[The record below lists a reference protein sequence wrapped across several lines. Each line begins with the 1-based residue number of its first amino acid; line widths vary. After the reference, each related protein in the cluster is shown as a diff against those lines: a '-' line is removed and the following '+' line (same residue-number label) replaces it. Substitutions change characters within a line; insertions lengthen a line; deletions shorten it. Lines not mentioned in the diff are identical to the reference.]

1 MVGVNGVIGLD
12 IIDYIWDYLP
22 TSTMNDSQGSNWHQ
36 VSFNMKDLSELVK
49 RWLGKLWK
57 KRTSILL
64 WALFGAV
71 IGLNGVWLRPAK
83 YRAELMLAVEEGESS
98 GWQNLLAQFGLD
110 VGGLNPGG
118 IFEGESLVKLFE
130 TRYMVERTLLE
141 SMVVHGDS
149 VLMVNYLYPYTKW
162 GKRGAYTEMTWES
175 ERKEFTPLQDSLLLE
190 VAEYVTKEVLDV
202 YKPDKKLSLV
212 YVNSIHENKYFAQ
225 AFTEAIVANT
235 TSFFLESITAK
246 ARVNLEV
253 LQNQRDSAE
262 VALKM
267 AIERNANAQ
276 DNAVNSIFQRA
287 QVDKYASF
295 VDLEIANALFIEI
308 TKNLTLAEIGLRKQT
323 PLIQVV
329 ERPAFPL
336 KKTGL
341 LWWEWMSLGLG
352 VGAAMGV
359 YLVLTQPEKV

>member
-1 MVGVNGVIGLD
+1 M
-12 IIDYIWDYLP
+12 
-22 TSTMNDSQGSNWHQ
+22 SDSNETPWHQ
-36 VSFNMKDLSELVK
+36 ASFTAKDVSNLAQQWLS
-49 RWLGKLWK
+49 KLWR
-57 KRTSILL
+57 KRVSILVL
-64 WALFGAV
+64 ICVGA
-71 IGLNGVWLRPAK
+71 GLGVNGVWLRPSK
-83 YRAELMLAVEEGESS
+83 YQAELMLAVEEGESS

-118 IFEGESLVKLFE
+118 IFEGESLVKLFK

-141 SMVVHGDS
+141 PMVVQGDS

-162 GKRGAYTEMTWES
+162 GKRGSHTEMTWTAD
-175 ERKEFTPLQDSLLLE
+175 RDDFTPLQDSLLLE
-190 VAEYVTKEVLDV
+190 VAQYVTKEVLDV

-212 YVNSIHENKYFAQ
+212 YVNTIHENKYFAQ

-262 VALKM
+262 VALKA
-267 AIERNANAQ
+267 AIQRNANAQ

-329 ERPAFPL
+329 EHPAFPL

-341 LWWEWMSLGLG
+341 FWWEWMLLGAG
-352 VGAAMGV
+352 AGAAFGM
-359 YLVLTQPEKV
+359 YRALTQSEKV

>member
-1 MVGVNGVIGLD
+1 M
-12 IIDYIWDYLP
+12 
-22 TSTMNDSQGSNWHQ
+22 SDSSRTPWHQ
-36 VSFNMKDLSELVK
+36 ASFTAKDVSNLAQQWLS
-49 RWLGKLWK
+49 KLWR
-57 KRTSILL
+57 KRVSILL
-64 WALFGAV
+64 LMAAGAALGV
-71 IGLNGVWLRPAK
+71 NGVWLRPSK
-83 YRAELMLAVEEGESS
+83 YQAELMLAVEEGESS

-118 IFEGESLVKLFE
+118 IFEGESLVKLFK

-141 SMVVHGDS
+141 PMVVQGDS

-162 GKRGAYTEMTWES
+162 GKRGPHTEMTWTAD
-175 ERKEFTPLQDSLLLE
+175 RDDFTPLQDSLLLE
-190 VAEYVTKEVLDV
+190 VAQYVTKEVLDV

-212 YVNSIHENKYFAQ
+212 YVNTIHENKYFAQ

-235 TSFFLESITAK
+235 TSFFLESITSK

-262 VALKM
+262 VALKA
-267 AIERNANAQ
+267 AIQRNANAQ

-329 ERPAFPL
+329 EHPAFPL

-341 LWWEWMSLGLG
+341 FWWEWMLLGAG
-352 VGAAMGV
+352 AGAAFGM
-359 YLVLTQPEKV
+359 YRALTQSEKV

>member
-1 MVGVNGVIGLD
+1 M
-12 IIDYIWDYLP
+12 
-22 TSTMNDSQGSNWHQ
+22 SQSWHQ
-36 VSFNMKDLSELVK
+36 NTLQLSDLKKLVSK
-49 RWLGKLWK
+49 WLGAIWLDK
-57 KRTSILL
+57 KRVLVLTLFFALL
-64 WALFGAV
+64 
-71 IGLNGVWLRPAK
+71 GLNGLWLRPAK

-118 IFEGESLVKLFE
+118 IFEGESLVKLFK
-130 TRYMVERTLLE
+130 TRYMVERTLLQP
-141 SMVVHGDS
+141 MYVHGDS

-162 GKRGAYTEMTWES
+162 GRRGAYTDLSFSQDRST
-175 ERKEFTPLQDSLLLE
+175 FTPIQDSLLFE
-190 VAEYVTKEVLDV
+190 VAQLVNAEILDV

-212 YVNSIHENKYFAQ
+212 YVNTIHENKYFAQ

-235 TSFFLESITAK
+235 TSFFLESITSK

-253 LQNQRDSAE
+253 LRNQRDSAE
-262 VALKM
+262 VALKA
-267 AIERNANAQ
+267 AIQRNANAQ

-341 LWWEWMSLGLG
+341 FWWEWMLLGAA
-352 VGAAMGV
+352 VGAAFGM
-359 YLVLTQPEKV
+359 YRALTQSEKV

>member
-1 MVGVNGVIGLD
+1 MQQSWHQNSFELRQISVFMEWIFTRFWRNKRQIALLMAIGSMVG
-12 IIDYIWDYLP
+12 
-22 TSTMNDSQGSNWHQ
+22 
-36 VSFNMKDLSELVK
+36 LS
-49 RWLGKLWK
+49 
-57 KRTSILL
+57 
-64 WALFGAV
+64 
-71 IGLNGVWLRPAK
+71 GVWLRPSK
-83 YRAELMLAVEEGESS
+83 YQAELMLAVEEGESS

-118 IFEGESLVKLFE
+118 IFEGESLVKLFK

-141 SMVVHGDS
+141 PMVVQGDS

-162 GKRGAYTEMTWES
+162 GKRGSHTEMTWTAD
-175 ERKEFTPLQDSLLLE
+175 RTDFTPLQDSLLLE
-190 VAEYVTKEVLDV
+190 VAQYVTKEVLDV

-212 YVNSIHENKYFAQ
+212 YVNTIHENKYFAQ

-253 LQNQRDSAE
+253 LQNQRDSAG
-262 VALKM
+262 VALKA
-267 AIERNANAQ
+267 AIQRNANAQ

-329 ERPAFPL
+329 EHPAFPL

-341 LWWEWMSLGLG
+341 FWWEWMLLGAG
-352 VGAAMGV
+352 AGAALGI
-359 YLVLTQPEKV
+359 YQALTQSEEV